1 MEQGSPDWQA
11 EVVLQDGANRTVLML
26 RGTRLPGLRGR
37 HGGFVLVFD
46 DVTTMIQAQR
56 NAAWSEVARR
66 LAHEIKNP
74 LTPIQL
80 SAERIRYKCMDSLQD
95 KERETLDR
103 STRTIVDQVE
113 ALKSMV
119 NAFSNYARPP
129 QIQATPVNLNSLIRD
144 VADMYRGKAGK
155 GQHIE
160 LELDDALPEIKADS
174 GRLRQVL
181 HNLIT
186 NSQDALAD
194 TKSPEIRIGTQL
206 VGKSDHPYLELTIED
221 NGPGFPESMMDRL
234 FEPYA
239 TDKEKGSGL
248 GLAIVKKIVEE
259 HSGSLSADNTGHGAR
274 VNIRL
279 PLAEISAAPAQPQ
292 EKRA

>member
-1 MEQGSPDWQA
+1 
-11 EVVLQDGANRTVLML
+11 L

-37 HGGFVLVFD
+37 HGGYVLVFD

-56 NAAWSEVARR
+56 DAAWSEVARR

-80 SAERIRYKCMDSLQD
+80 SAERIRYKCMDALPD

-103 STRTIVDQVE
+103 STRTIVDQVD

-119 NAFSNYARPP
+119 NAFSNYARPA
-129 QIQATPVNLNSLIRD
+129 QVQTAAVDLNALIRD
-144 VADMYRGKAGK
+144 VADMYRGKPDK
-155 GQHIE
+155 KLPIE
-160 LELDDALPEIKADS
+160 LELDEALPEIQADS

-181 HNLIT
+181 HNLLK
-186 NSQDALAD
+186 NSQDAL
-194 TKSPEIRIGTQL
+194 TQIESPSITISTQL
-206 VGKSDHPYLELTIED
+206 AGKPDHPYLELTIED
-221 NGPGFPESMMDRL
+221 NGPGFPESMMERL

-239 TDKEKGSGL
+239 TDKEKGTGL

-259 HSGSLSADNTGHGAR
+259 HSGSLSADNTDKGAR
-274 VNIRL
+274 VDIRL
-279 PLAEISAAPAQPQ
+279 PLVEASAPARPK
-292 EKRA
+292 ERRA